1 MSIRA
6 IRTVMTVLGIASLVG
21 VAASCGGDDDDVG
34 ATPTTSGE
42 LGEATSAIEVTVP
55 APPRYVR
62 AADGNVHLEY
72 DLVVTNVMFAPVSLA
87 SLVVKDGDE
96 ELARLEAD
104 ALEAVTIPFNGST
117 PTLDI
122 AASAAVTSLVDV
134 MLPTDT
140 YDDVPE
146 HVTNELTYTIADDA
160 PFRTVIRTLTVT
172 SPPLEVPR
180 FEPVVIEP
188 PLRGGGWV
196 PFNGCCTRSAHRS
209 FLLSTDGVLHS
220 VETFAI
226 DWVLFID
233 GAPFQGDGS
242 QHSDWY
248 GYGETVYSAT
258 DGVVVHSRDDLPDA
272 PLNDSGGGND
282 TVKAPDDYGG
292 NGVVVKID
300 DDRYAL
306 YAHIQQGS
314 VIPQVGDEISAGDP
328 IGELGSTG
336 NSSAPHLHFGIQET
350 ADAFGS
356 NSVPYVIDE
365 YTVTGTAAFSADG
378 ELTVTEQNSPQEQTF
393 PLMNYIVDFG
403 E

>member
-1 MSIRA
+1 M
-6 IRTVMTVLGIASLVG
+6 
-21 VAASCGGDDDDVG
+21 
-34 ATPTTSGE
+34 
-42 LGEATSAIEVTVP
+42 
-55 APPRYVR
+55 
-62 AADGNVHLEY
+62 
-72 DLVVTNVMFAPVSLA
+72 
-87 SLVVKDGDE
+87 
-96 ELARLEAD
+96 
-104 ALEAVTIPFNGST
+104 EAVTIPFNGST

-134 MLPTDT
+134 ILPTDT

-196 PFNGCCTRSAHRS
+196 PFNGCCTRSADRS

-233 GAPFQGDGS
+233 GEPFQGDGS

-258 DGVVVHSRDDLPDA
+258 DGVVVHSRDDMPDV
-272 PLNDSGGGND
+272 PTQRLGRRERHREGPGRLWRQRSGGE
-282 TVKAPDDYGG
+282 
-292 NGVVVKID
+292 
-300 DDRYAL
+300 DRR
-306 YAHIQQGS
+306 
-314 VIPQVGDEISAGDP
+314 
-328 IGELGSTG
+328 
-336 NSSAPHLHFGIQET
+336 
-350 ADAFGS
+350 
-356 NSVPYVIDE
+356 
-365 YTVTGTAAFSADG
+365 
-378 ELTVTEQNSPQEQTF
+378 
-393 PLMNYIVDFG
+393 
-403 E
+403 